1 MTPVQWADTTSLAL
15 GTVVRTDRDVT
26 VRTDRDV
33 TVRTDRNDVFAL
45 YTRCDVIWYACQ
57 QL

>member
-33 TVRTDRNDVFAL
+33 TVRTDRDDVFAL

-57 QL
+57 

>member
-26 VRTDRDV
+26 VRTDR
-33 TVRTDRNDVFAL
+33 NDVFAL
-45 YTRCDVIWYACQ
+45 YTRCDMVCQ